1 MKEFPLRCLFIG
13 LFMKVL
19 LTCHTACHICDESLP
34 PASPKY
40 ISLLFVKCELS
51 VCFVQC
57 VQKFLI
63 KHSNEQEYQRRARCF
78 INTRGGEVN
87 QATQPNF

>member
-19 LTCHTACHICDESLP
+19 RTCHSACHICDESLP

-40 ISLLFVKCELS
+40 ISLLFVKWELG
-51 VCFVQC
+51 VRFVQC
-57 VQKFLI
+57 VHKFLI
-63 KHSNEQEYQRRARCF
+63 KCSNEQEY
-78 INTRGGEVN
+78 
-87 QATQPNF
+87 